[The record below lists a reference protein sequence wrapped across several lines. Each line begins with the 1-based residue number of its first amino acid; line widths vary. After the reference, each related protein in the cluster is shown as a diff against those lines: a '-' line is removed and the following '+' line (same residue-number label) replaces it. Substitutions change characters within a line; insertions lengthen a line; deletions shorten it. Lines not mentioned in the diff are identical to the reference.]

1 MKEAVDKILE
11 NKDNIGLDFVVHVRD
26 EDELNGLIDVLMK
39 RGFHIQLSLEFSPEQ
54 LDLWMRD
61 IAKTE
66 GFDLYFRIRNR
77 KEDKCVA
84 YNPSVEHWKA
94 YCNDILEM
102 NNGKLENL
110 NNLQTEI
117 ILDKEYSAKV
127 TEEEMMTL
135 SDAKPHVYKNNEYNN
150 QQWIPVEQRLPSND
164 GYILLSFSNFSVP
177 AIGRYEGDNDI
188 GGNFYIG
195 DEDATCLSQDMY
207 VNAWQPL
214 PQPYRV

>member
-1 MKEAVDKILE
+1 MKLGKRIGITTAFAVVSAVIIFVFGFYGGLVAINLSVQSVVLIEVWLMLVAIVWLLLGDSYFFEPE
-11 NKDNIGLDFVVHVRD
+11 NVGALFSVALIG
-26 EDELNGLIDVLMK
+26 VL
-39 RGFHIQLSLEFSPEQ
+39 
-54 LDLWMRD
+54 
-61 IAKTE
+61 
-66 GFDLYFRIRNR
+66 
-77 KEDKCVA
+77 
-84 YNPSVEHWKA
+84 EHWKT

-110 NNLQTEI
+110 SNLQTEI

-127 TEEEMMTL
+127 TEEEMMTI
-135 SDAKPHVYKNNEYNN
+135 SDAKPHVYKDNEYNN

-177 AIGRYEGDNDI
+177 AIGRYEGANDT